1 VRSLFFPQ
9 KLNRKKLEYL
19 LRFKQGDRKM
29 GVSYMIRQIV
39 LIVGMGT
46 IVFANSSALR
56 AEPLSEP
63 KPLPRVDSS
72 SSSALDTIEI
82 NHQARE
88 TFFPSNSP
96 EANSNYSDSNNN
108 GADNND
114 EFDLFGDGFKLDFGD
129 NLRSK
134 RELDASVAPG
144 DDGDNTKLRLLLDV
158 TEIERQGRDRSSSR
172 QSTDE
177 E

>member
-1 VRSLFFPQ
+1 
-9 KLNRKKLEYL
+9 
-19 LRFKQGDRKM
+19 
-29 GVSYMIRQIV
+29 MIRQIG

-46 IVFANSSALR
+46 IVFANSSPLR

-82 NHQARE
+82 NNQERE

-96 EANSNYSDSNNN
+96 GANSNYSDSNNN
-108 GADNND
+108 ADNSD
-114 EFDLFGDGFKLDFGD
+114 EFNLFGDGFKLDFGD

-134 RELDASVAPG
+134 RELDASVGHG

-158 TEIERQGRDRSSSR
+158 TELDRQGRESSSDK
-172 QSTDE
+172 TDE
-177 E
+177 EL